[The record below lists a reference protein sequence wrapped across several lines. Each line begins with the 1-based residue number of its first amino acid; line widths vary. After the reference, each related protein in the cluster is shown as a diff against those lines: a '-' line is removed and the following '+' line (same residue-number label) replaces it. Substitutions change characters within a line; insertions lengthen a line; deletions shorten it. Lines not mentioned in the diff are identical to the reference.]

1 VLMSGAIAT
10 LLAQWGLIPMLHLG
24 PRNSCLWGMAL
35 AIGGVVLVALGSDL
49 HSITLGYALSSL
61 GFGLFRPGYTAGSS
75 LAVTRAEQGQSA
87 GIIAATNG
95 AAYIFAP
102 AAGVLLYNQSWWL
115 GFAVIIALCVS
126 VIILGITGMSR
137 DDDMTEEAAR

>member
-1 VLMSGAIAT
+1 MSGAIAT

-24 PRNSCLWGMAL
+24 PRGSSRRGMAL
-35 AIGGVVLVALGSDL
+35 AMGGVALVALGNDL
-49 HSITLGYALSSL
+49 HSITLGYALASL

-75 LAVTRAEQGQSA
+75 LAVTRAEQGQAA
-87 GIIAATNG
+87 GIIASTNG

-115 GFAVIIALCVS
+115 GFAVIIALCIAV
-126 VIILGITGMSR
+126 VVLGLTGMGR
-137 DDDMTEEAAR
+137 DEDMSEDTGS